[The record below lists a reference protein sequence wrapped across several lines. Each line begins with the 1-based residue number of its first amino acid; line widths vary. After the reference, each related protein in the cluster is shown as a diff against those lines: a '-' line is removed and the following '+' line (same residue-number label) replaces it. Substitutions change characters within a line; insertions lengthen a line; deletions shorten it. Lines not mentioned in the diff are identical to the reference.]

1 MPKYSERRLA
11 CELSKILPTPSDRMG
26 IIWSLLAVQ
35 GAIVLEYGPA
45 GTTHYSMGLYG
56 GLGLRFQNRMFTTHM
71 SEDDVVMGDVT
82 RLEDAIVELDK
93 SYAPKV
99 IFVVAS
105 SVTAVIGT
113 DIKGVCRYM
122 QNEVKAKLVAFEQG
136 GFRGDYSIGLAET
149 YKLLVRNLPKK
160 DVAQEAGVYNII
172 GASAWRYRMAS
183 DIWEVKSLLDEAL
196 GLSCNA
202 CLCCD
207 TSVEELEDMGL
218 AQVNIVLGNE
228 GLAAAKYLQE
238 KFGTPY
244 VYAVPYGYNGTL
256 SFLAQVG
263 EAVGREPDSMVLL
276 RLQTKEKSLSRLS
289 LFAMMG
295 NNKPR
300 MAVVKG
306 DYDMVQGVSAF
317 LEQGGIT
324 VLHKM
329 CAHSLK
335 AIAEPAADVETY
347 AEESDWLQVIRGLH
361 DTLILAD
368 DVALLQADADNMKV
382 LISAPF
388 MNSAV
393 ATHMP
398 FMGEKGADFLL
409 EQMQAYCR
417 R

>member
-1 MPKYSERRLA
+1 MSLVRF
-11 CELSKILPTPSDRMG
+11 LPTPSDRMG
-26 IIWSLLAVQ
+26 IIWSLLTIQ
-35 GAIVLEYGPA
+35 GAVVLEYGPA
-45 GTTHYSMGLYG
+45 GTTHYSMGFYS
-56 GLGLRFQNRMFTTHM
+56 GLGLLLPNRLFTTHM
-71 SEDDVVMGDVT
+71 REDDVVMGDVT

-93 SYAPKV
+93 NYAPKV

-105 SVTAVIGT
+105 SVAAVIGT

-160 DVAQEAGVYNII
+160 GVVQEKGVYNII
-172 GASAWRYRMAS
+172 GASVWRYRMES
-183 DIWEVKSLLDEAL
+183 DIWEIKSLLSEAL

-228 GLAAAKYLQE
+228 GLVAAKYLQE

-289 LFAMMG
+289 LFTMMG
-295 NNKPR
+295 NNKPKK
-300 MAVVKG
+300 AVVEG

-335 AIAEPAADVETY
+335 AIAEPAAAVEAY

-361 DTLILAD
+361 DTLVLAD
-368 DVALLQADADNMKV
+368 DVALLQAKADNTKV

-398 FMGEKGADFLL
+398 FMGERGADYLF
-409 EQMQAYCR
+409 ERMQAYCR

>member
-1 MPKYSERRLA
+1 MSLVRF
-11 CELSKILPTPSDRMG
+11 LPTPSDRMG

-160 DVAQEAGVYNII
+160 DVAQKAGVYNII

-228 GLAAAKYLQE
+228 GFAAAKYLQE

-263 EAVGREPDSMVLL
+263 EAVGREPDSIVLL

-289 LFAMMG
+289 LFTMMG
-295 NNKPR
+295 NNKPKK
-300 MAVVKG
+300 AVVKG
-306 DYDMVQGVSAF
+306 DYDLVQGVSAF

-335 AIAEPAADVETY
+335 AIAEPAADVEAYT
-347 AEESDWLQVIRGLH
+347 EESDWLQVIRGLH

>member
-1 MPKYSERRLA
+1 MSLVRF
-11 CELSKILPTPSDRMG
+11 LPTPSDRMG

-56 GLGLRFQNRMFTTHM
+56 GLGLRFQNRLFTTHM

-82 RLEDAIVELDK
+82 RLEEALVELDK
-93 SYAPKV
+93 NYAPKV

-136 GFRGDYSIGLAET
+136 GFRGDYSVGLAET
-149 YKLLVRNLPKK
+149 YKLLVRNLPQKG
-160 DVAQEAGVYNII
+160 VAQEKGVYNII

-183 DIWEVKSLLDEAL
+183 DIWEVKSLLSEAL

-207 TSVEELEDMGL
+207 TSVEELQALGK

-228 GLAAAKYLQE
+228 GLAAAQYLEE

-244 VYAVPYGYNGTL
+244 VYAAPYGYSDTVR
-256 SFLAQVG
+256 FLESVG
-263 EAVGREPDSMVLL
+263 EAIGEMPQPLVLMRL
-276 RLQTKEKSLSRLS
+276 RMKEKGMSMLSM
-289 LFAMMG
+289 FAMMG
-295 NNKPR
+295 GGKTKQ
-300 MAVVKG
+300 AVVKG
-306 DYDMVQGVSAF
+306 DYDLVQGVSAF
-317 LEQGGIT
+317 LEQAGIK
-324 VLHKM
+324 VVHKM

-335 AIAEPAADVETY
+335 AIAEPAADVEAY
-347 AEESDWLQVIRGLH
+347 AEEGEWLQEIRELR
-361 DTLILAD
+361 DTLLFAD
-368 DVALLQADADNMKV
+368 DVALTQADASNMKV

-388 MNSAV
+388 FGGVV
-393 ATHMP
+393 ATHLP

-409 EQMQAYCR
+409 EQIQNYYQK
-417 R
+417 

>member
-1 MPKYSERRLA
+1 MSLVRF
-11 CELSKILPTPSDRMG
+11 LPTPSDRMG

-289 LFAMMG
+289 LFTMMG
-295 NNKPR
+295 NNKPKK
-300 MAVVKG
+300 AVVKG
-306 DYDMVQGVSAF
+306 DYDLVHGVSAF

-335 AIAEPAADVETY
+335 AIAEPAAAVEAY

-361 DTLILAD
+361 DTLVLAD
-368 DVALLQADADNMKV
+368 DVALLQAKADNTKV

-393 ATHMP
+393 ATHLP

>member
-1 MPKYSERRLA
+1 MSLVRF
-11 CELSKILPTPSDRMG
+11 LPTPSDRMG

-71 SEDDVVMGDVT
+71 SENDVVMGDVT

-93 SYAPKV
+93 NYAPKV

-136 GFRGDYSIGLAET
+136 GFRGDYSIGLSET
-149 YKLLVRNLPKK
+149 YKLLVRNLPQK
-160 DVAQEAGVYNII
+160 DVAQEKGVYNII
-172 GASAWRYRMAS
+172 GASMWRYRMES
-183 DIWEVKSLLDEAL
+183 DIWEIKSLLSEAL

-289 LFAMMG
+289 LFTMMG
-295 NNKPR
+295 NNKPKK
-300 MAVVKG
+300 AVVKG
-306 DYDMVQGVSAF
+306 DYDLVQGVSAF

-335 AIAEPAADVETY
+335 AIAEPAADVEAY
-347 AEESDWLQVIRGLH
+347 AEESDWLQVIRGLQ

-398 FMGEKGADFLL
+398 FMGEKGADYLL
-409 EQMQAYCR
+409 ERMQAYCR

>member
-1 MPKYSERRLA
+1 MSLVRF
-11 CELSKILPTPSDRMG
+11 LPTPSDRMG

-35 GAIVLEYGPA
+35 GSIVLEYGPA

-56 GLGLRFQNRMFTTHM
+56 GLGLRFQNRLFTTHM

-82 RLEDAIVELDK
+82 RLEEALVELDK
-93 SYAPKV
+93 NYAPKV

-136 GFRGDYSIGLAET
+136 GFRGDYSVGLAET
-149 YKLLVRNLPKK
+149 YKLLVRNLPQKG
-160 DVAQEAGVYNII
+160 VAQEKGVYNII

-183 DIWEVKSLLDEAL
+183 DIWEVKSLLSEAL

-207 TSVEELEDMGL
+207 TSVEELQAMGK

-228 GLAAAKYLQE
+228 GLAAAQYLEE

-244 VYAVPYGYNGTL
+244 VYAAPYGYSGTVR
-256 SFLAQVG
+256 FLESVG
-263 EAVGREPDSMVLL
+263 EAIGEMPQPLVLMRL
-276 RLQTKEKSLSRLS
+276 RMKEKGMSMLSM
-289 LFAMMG
+289 FAMMG
-295 NNKPR
+295 GGKTKQ
-300 MAVVKG
+300 AVVKG
-306 DYDMVQGVSAF
+306 DYDLVQGVSAF
-317 LEQGGIT
+317 LEQAGIS
-324 VLHKM
+324 VVHKM

-335 AIAEPAADVETY
+335 AIAEPAADVESY
-347 AEESDWLQVIRGLH
+347 AEEGEWLQLIRGMR
-361 DTLILAD
+361 DTLIFAD
-368 DVALLQADADNMKV
+368 DVALTQADASNMKV

-388 MNSAV
+388 MNGVV

-409 EQMQAYCR
+409 EQIQGYYQK
-417 R
+417 

>member
-1 MPKYSERRLA
+1 MSLVRF
-11 CELSKILPTPSDRMG
+11 LPTPSDRMG
-26 IIWSLLAVQ
+26 IIWSLLAVK

-56 GLGLRFQNRMFTTHM
+56 GLGLRFQNRLFTTHM

-82 RLEDAIVELDK
+82 RLEDALVELDK
-93 SYAPKV
+93 NYAPKV

-136 GFRGDYSIGLAET
+136 GFRGDYSIGLSET
-149 YKLLVRNLPKK
+149 YKLLVRNLPQK
-160 DVAQEAGVYNII
+160 DVAQEKGVYNII
-172 GASAWRYRMAS
+172 GASMWRYRMES
-183 DIWEVKSLLDEAL
+183 DIWEIKSLLSEAL

-207 TSVEELEDMGL
+207 TSVEELEDMGQ

-228 GLAAAKYLQE
+228 GLAAAKYLEE

-244 VYAVPYGYNGTL
+244 VYAVPYGYSGTL
-256 SFLAQVG
+256 SFLEQVG
-263 EAVGREPDSMVLL
+263 EAVGREPDSMLLL
-276 RLQTKEKSLSRLS
+276 RLQTKEKSLSGLS
-289 LFAMMG
+289 LFSMMG
-295 NNKPR
+295 NNKSR
-300 MAVVKG
+300 KAVVKG
-306 DYDMVQGVSAF
+306 DYDLVQGVSAF
-317 LEQGGIT
+317 LEQAGIT

-335 AIAEPAADVETY
+335 AIAEPAADVEAY
-347 AEESDWLQVIRGLH
+347 AEESDWLQIIRGLH

-368 DVALLQADADNMKV
+368 DVALLQADDGNTKV

-393 ATHMP
+393 ATHLP
-398 FMGEKGADFLL
+398 FMGEKGADYLL
-409 EQMQAYCR
+409 ERMQAYCR

>member
-1 MPKYSERRLA
+1 MSLVRF
-11 CELSKILPTPSDRMG
+11 LPTPSDRMG

-56 GLGLRFQNRMFTTHM
+56 GLGLRFQNRLFTTHM

-82 RLEDAIVELDK
+82 RLEEALVELDK
-93 SYAPKV
+93 NYAPKV

-136 GFRGDYSIGLAET
+136 GFRGDYSVGLAET
-149 YKLLVRNLPKK
+149 YKLLVRNLPQKG
-160 DVAQEAGVYNII
+160 VAQEKGVYNII

-183 DIWEVKSLLDEAL
+183 DIWEVKSLLSEAL

-207 TSVEELEDMGL
+207 TSVEELQAMGK

-228 GLAAAKYLQE
+228 GLAAAQYLEE

-244 VYAVPYGYNGTL
+244 VYAAPYGYSGTVR
-256 SFLAQVG
+256 FLESVG
-263 EAVGREPDSMVLL
+263 ETIDEMPQPLVLMRL
-276 RLQTKEKSLSRLS
+276 RMKEKGMSMLSM
-289 LFAMMG
+289 FAMMG
-295 NNKPR
+295 GGKTKQ
-300 MAVVKG
+300 AVVKG
-306 DYDMVQGVSAF
+306 DYDLVQGVSAF
-317 LEQGGIT
+317 LEQAGIS
-324 VLHKM
+324 VVHKM

-335 AIAEPAADVETY
+335 AITEPTADVESY
-347 AEESDWLQVIRGLH
+347 AEEGEWLQLIRGLRA
-361 DTLILAD
+361 TLLFAD
-368 DVALLQADADNMKV
+368 DVALTQADAGNMKV

-388 MNSAV
+388 MNGVV
-393 ATHMP
+393 ATHLP

-409 EQMQAYCR
+409 EQIQGYYQK
-417 R
+417 

>member
-1 MPKYSERRLA
+1 MSLVRF
-11 CELSKILPTPSDRMG
+11 LPTPSDRMG
-26 IIWSLLAVQ
+26 IIWSLLALQ

-82 RLEDAIVELDK
+82 RLEDALVELDK
-93 SYAPKV
+93 NYAPKV

-136 GFRGDYSIGLAET
+136 GFRGDYSIGLSET
-149 YKLLVRNLPKK
+149 YKLLVRNLPQK
-160 DVAQEAGVYNII
+160 DVAQEKGVYNII
-172 GASAWRYRMAS
+172 GASMWRYRMES
-183 DIWEVKSLLDEAL
+183 DIWEIKSLLSEAL

-207 TSVEELEDMGL
+207 TSVEELEDMGQ

-228 GLAAAKYLQE
+228 GLAAAKYLEE

-244 VYAVPYGYNGTL
+244 VYAVPYGYSGTL
-256 SFLAQVG
+256 SFLEQVG
-263 EAVGREPDSMVLL
+263 EAVGREPDSMLLL
-276 RLQTKEKSLSRLS
+276 RLQTKEKSLSGLS
-289 LFAMMG
+289 LFSMMG
-295 NNKPR
+295 NNKSR
-300 MAVVKG
+300 KAVVKG
-306 DYDMVQGVSAF
+306 DYDLVQGVSAF
-317 LEQGGIT
+317 LEQAGIT

-335 AIAEPAADVETY
+335 AIAEPAADVEAY
-347 AEESDWLQVIRGLH
+347 AEESDWLQIIRGLH

-368 DVALLQADADNMKV
+368 DVALLQADDGNTKV

-393 ATHMP
+393 ATHLP
-398 FMGEKGADFLL
+398 FMGEKGADYLL
-409 EQMQAYCR
+409 ERMQAYCR

>member
-1 MPKYSERRLA
+1 MSLVRF
-11 CELSKILPTPSDRMG
+11 LPTPLDRMG

-56 GLGLRFQNRMFTTHM
+56 GLGLCFQNRMFTTHM

-82 RLEDAIVELDK
+82 RLENAIVELDK

-289 LFAMMG
+289 IFTMMG
-295 NNKPR
+295 NNKPKK
-300 MAVVKG
+300 AVVKG
-306 DYDMVQGVSAF
+306 DYDLVQGVSAF

-335 AIAEPAADVETY
+335 AIAEPAAALEAY

-368 DVALLQADADNMKV
+368 DVTLLQAEADNTKV

>member
-1 MPKYSERRLA
+1 MYKRQLSNSVGVIDSDYRG
-11 CELSKILPTPSDRMG
+11 ELT
-26 IIWSLLAVQ
+26 V
-35 GAIVLEYGPA
+35 
-45 GTTHYSMGLYG
+45 GLV
-56 GLGLRFQNRMFTTHM
+56 NH
-71 SEDDVVMGDVT
+71 GDVPYT
-82 RLEDAIVELDK
+82 IQ
-93 SYAPKV
+93 P
-99 IFVVAS
+99 
-105 SVTAVIGT
+105 
-113 DIKGVCRYM
+113 
-122 QNEVKAKLVAFEQG
+122 
-136 GFRGDYSIGLAET
+136 GDRIAQLM
-149 YKLLVRNLPKK
+149 VLPILRPTLT
-160 DVAQEAGVYNII
+160 V
-172 GASAWRYRMAS
+172 
-183 DIWEVKSLLDEAL
+183 
-196 GLSCNA
+196 
-202 CLCCD
+202 
-207 TSVEELEDMGL
+207 VEELEDMGL

-289 LFAMMG
+289 LFTMMG
-295 NNKPR
+295 NNKPKK
-300 MAVVKG
+300 AVVKG
-306 DYDMVQGVSAF
+306 DYDLVQGVSAF

-335 AIAEPAADVETY
+335 AIAEPAADVEAY
-347 AEESDWLQVIRGLH
+347 AEESDWLQVIRGLQ

-368 DVALLQADADNMKV
+368 DVALLQADADNTKV

-388 MNSAV
+388 INSAV

>member
-1 MPKYSERRLA
+1 MSLVRF
-11 CELSKILPTPSDRMG
+11 LPTPSDRMG

-82 RLEDAIVELDK
+82 RLEDALVELDK

-122 QNEVKAKLVAFEQG
+122 QNEVKAKLIVFDQG

-149 YKLLVRNLPKK
+149 YKLLVRNLPQKG
-160 DVAQEAGVYNII
+160 VAQESGIYNII
-172 GASAWRYRMAS
+172 GASVWRYRMES
-183 DIWEVKSLLDEAL
+183 DVWEIKSLLSEAL

-207 TSVEELEDMGL
+207 TSVEELEDMGK

-228 GLAAAKYLQE
+228 GLAAARYLQE

-244 VYAVPYGYNGTL
+244 VYAVPYGYSGTL
-256 SFLAQVG
+256 SFLKQVG

-289 LFAMMG
+289 LFTMMG

-306 DYDMVQGVSAF
+306 DYDLVQGVSAF
-317 LEQGGIT
+317 LEQGGIN

-335 AIAEPAADVETY
+335 AIAEPAADVESY
-347 AEESDWLQVIRGLH
+347 AEESDWLQVIRGLQ

-388 MNSAV
+388 MNSAL

-398 FMGEKGADFLL
+398 FMGEKGADYLL
-409 EQMQAYCR
+409 ELMQAYCR

>member
-1 MPKYSERRLA
+1 MSLVRF
-11 CELSKILPTPSDRMG
+11 LPTPSDRMG

-56 GLGLRFQNRMFTTHM
+56 GLGLRFQNRLFTTHM

-82 RLEDAIVELDK
+82 RLEEALVELDK
-93 SYAPKV
+93 NYAPKV

-122 QNEVKAKLVAFEQG
+122 QNEVRAKLVAFEQG
-136 GFRGDYSIGLAET
+136 GFRGDYSVGLAEA
-149 YKLLVRNLPKK
+149 YKLLVRNLPQKG
-160 DVAQEAGVYNII
+160 VAQEKGLYNII

-183 DIWEVKSLLDEAL
+183 DIWEVKSLLSEAL

-207 TSVEELEDMGL
+207 TSVEELQAMGK

-228 GLAAAKYLQE
+228 GLAAAQYLEE

-244 VYAVPYGYNGTL
+244 VYAAPYGYSGTVR
-256 SFLAQVG
+256 FLESVG
-263 EAVGREPDSMVLL
+263 EAIGEMPQPLVLMRL
-276 RLQTKEKSLSRLS
+276 RMKEKGMSMLSM
-289 LFAMMG
+289 FAMMG
-295 NNKPR
+295 GGKTKQ
-300 MAVVKG
+300 AVVKG
-306 DYDMVQGVSAF
+306 DYDLVQGVSAF
-317 LEQGGIT
+317 LEQAGIS
-324 VLHKM
+324 VVHKM

-335 AIAEPAADVETY
+335 AIAEPAADVEAY
-347 AEESDWLQVIRGLH
+347 AEEGEWLQLIRKLR
-361 DTLILAD
+361 DTLLFAD
-368 DVALLQADADNMKV
+368 DVALTQADASNMKV

-388 MNSAV
+388 MNGVV
-393 ATHMP
+393 ATHLP

-409 EQMQAYCR
+409 EQIQGYYQK
-417 R
+417 

>member
-1 MPKYSERRLA
+1 MSLVRF
-11 CELSKILPTPSDRMG
+11 LPTPSDRMG

-289 LFAMMG
+289 LFTMMG
-295 NNKPR
+295 NNKPKK
-300 MAVVKG
+300 AVVKG
-306 DYDMVQGVSAF
+306 DYDLVQGVSAF

-335 AIAEPAADVETY
+335 AIAEPAADVEAY
-347 AEESDWLQVIRGLH
+347 AEEGEWLQIIRGLH

-393 ATHMP
+393 ATHLP

>member
-1 MPKYSERRLA
+1 MSLVRF
-11 CELSKILPTPSDRMG
+11 LPTPSDRMG

-228 GLAAAKYLQE
+228 GLAAAEYLQE

-335 AIAEPAADVETY
+335 AIAEPAADVEAY

-409 EQMQAYCR
+409 EQMQVYCR

>member
-1 MPKYSERRLA
+1 MSLVRF
-11 CELSKILPTPSDRMG
+11 LPTPSDRMG

-56 GLGLRFQNRMFTTHM
+56 GLGLRFQNRLFTTHM

-82 RLEDAIVELDK
+82 RLEEALVELDK
-93 SYAPKV
+93 NYAPKV

-136 GFRGDYSIGLAET
+136 GFRGDYSVGLAET
-149 YKLLVRNLPKK
+149 YKLLVRNLPQKG
-160 DVAQEAGVYNII
+160 VAQEKGLYNII

-183 DIWEVKSLLDEAL
+183 DIWEVKSLLSEAL
-196 GLSCNA
+196 SLSCNA

-207 TSVEELEDMGL
+207 TSVEELQAMGK

-228 GLAAAKYLQE
+228 GLAAAQYLE
-238 KFGTPY
+238 KKFGTPY
-244 VYAVPYGYNGTL
+244 VYAAPYGYSGTVR
-256 SFLAQVG
+256 FLESVG
-263 EAVGREPDSMVLL
+263 EAIGEMPQPLVLMRL
-276 RLQTKEKSLSRLS
+276 RMKEKGMSMLSM
-289 LFAMMG
+289 FAMMG
-295 NNKPR
+295 GGKTKQ
-300 MAVVKG
+300 AVVKG
-306 DYDMVQGVSAF
+306 DYDLVQGVSAF
-317 LEQGGIT
+317 LEQAGIR
-324 VLHKM
+324 VVHKM

-335 AIAEPAADVETY
+335 AIAEPAADVESY
-347 AEESDWLQVIRGLH
+347 AEEGEWLQVIRGLH
-361 DTLILAD
+361 DTLLFAD
-368 DVALLQADADNMKV
+368 DVTLTQADASNMKV

-388 MNSAV
+388 MNGVV
-393 ATHMP
+393 ATHLP

-409 EQMQAYCR
+409 EQIQGYYQK
-417 R
+417 

>member
-1 MPKYSERRLA
+1 MSLVRF
-11 CELSKILPTPSDRMG
+11 LPTPSDRMG

-183 DIWEVKSLLDEAL
+183 DILEVKSLLDEAL

-276 RLQTKEKSLSRLS
+276 RLQTKEKSLSKIS
-289 LFAMMG
+289 LFTMMG
-295 NNKPR
+295 NNKPKK
-300 MAVVKG
+300 AVVKS
-306 DYDMVQGVSAF
+306 DYDLVQGVSAF

-335 AIAEPAADVETY
+335 AIAEPAADVEAY
-347 AEESDWLQVIRGLH
+347 AEESDWLQVIRGLQ

>member
-1 MPKYSERRLA
+1 MSLVRF
-11 CELSKILPTPSDRMG
+11 LPTPSDRMG

-56 GLGLRFQNRMFTTHM
+56 GLGLRFQNRLFTTHM

-82 RLEDAIVELDK
+82 RLEEALVELDK
-93 SYAPKV
+93 NYAPKV

-136 GFRGDYSIGLAET
+136 GFRGDYSVGLAET
-149 YKLLVRNLPKK
+149 YKLLVRNLPQKG
-160 DVAQEAGVYNII
+160 VAQEKGLYNII

-183 DIWEVKSLLDEAL
+183 DIWEVKSLLSEAL
-196 GLSCNA
+196 SLSCNA

-207 TSVEELEDMGL
+207 TSVEELQAMGK

-228 GLAAAKYLQE
+228 GLAAAQYLEE

-244 VYAVPYGYNGTL
+244 VYAAPYGYSATVR
-256 SFLAQVG
+256 FLESVG
-263 EAVGREPDSMVLL
+263 EAIGEMPQPLVLMRL
-276 RLQTKEKSLSRLS
+276 RMKEKGMSMLSM
-289 LFAMMG
+289 FAMMG
-295 NNKPR
+295 GGKTKQ
-300 MAVVKG
+300 AVVKG
-306 DYDMVQGVSAF
+306 DYDLVQGVSAF
-317 LEQGGIT
+317 LEQAGIK
-324 VLHKM
+324 VVHKM

-335 AIAEPAADVETY
+335 AIAEPAADVESY
-347 AEESDWLQVIRGLH
+347 AEEGEWLQLIRGLH
-361 DTLILAD
+361 ATLIFAD
-368 DVALLQADADNMKV
+368 DVALTQADASNMKV

-388 MNSAV
+388 MNGVV
-393 ATHMP
+393 ATHLP

-409 EQMQAYCR
+409 EQIQGYYQK
-417 R
+417 

>member
-1 MPKYSERRLA
+1 MSLVRF
-11 CELSKILPTPSDRMG
+11 LPTPSDRMG

-56 GLGLRFQNRMFTTHM
+56 GLGLRLQNRMFTTHM

-82 RLEDAIVELDK
+82 RLEDALVELDK

-122 QNEVKAKLVAFEQG
+122 QNEVKAKLIAFDQG

-149 YKLLVRNLPKK
+149 YKLLVRNLPQKG
-160 DVAQEAGVYNII
+160 VAQESGIYNII
-172 GASAWRYRMAS
+172 GASVWRYRMES
-183 DIWEVKSLLDEAL
+183 DVWEIKSLLSEAL

-207 TSVEELEDMGL
+207 TSVEELEDMGQ

-228 GLAAAKYLQE
+228 GLAAARYLQE

-244 VYAVPYGYNGTL
+244 VYAVPYGYSGTL
-256 SFLAQVG
+256 SFLKQVG
-263 EAVGREPDSMVLL
+263 EAVGREADSMVLL

-289 LFAMMG
+289 LFTMMG

-306 DYDMVQGVSAF
+306 DYDLVQGVSAF
-317 LEQGGIT
+317 LEQGGIN

-335 AIAEPAADVETY
+335 AIAEPAADVEAY
-347 AEESDWLQVIRGLH
+347 AEESDWLQIIRGLQ

-368 DVALLQADADNMKV
+368 DVALLQADVDNTKV

-393 ATHMP
+393 ATHLP

>member
-1 MPKYSERRLA
+1 MSLVRF
-11 CELSKILPTPSDRMG
+11 LPTPSDRMG

-56 GLGLRFQNRMFTTHM
+56 GLGLRFQNRLFTTHM
-71 SEDDVVMGDVT
+71 SEDDVVMGDVM
-82 RLEDAIVELDK
+82 RLEEALVELDK
-93 SYAPKV
+93 NYAPKV

-136 GFRGDYSIGLAET
+136 GFRGDYSVGLAET
-149 YKLLVRNLPKK
+149 YKLLVRNLPQKG
-160 DVAQEAGVYNII
+160 VAQEKGVYNII

-183 DIWEVKSLLDEAL
+183 DIWEVKCLLSEAL

-207 TSVEELEDMGL
+207 TSVEELQALGK

-228 GLAAAKYLQE
+228 GLAAAQYLEE

-244 VYAVPYGYNGTL
+244 VYAAPYGYSGTVR
-256 SFLAQVG
+256 FLESVG
-263 EAVGREPDSMVLL
+263 EAIGEMPQPLVLMRL
-276 RLQTKEKSLSRLS
+276 RMKEKGMSMLSM
-289 LFAMMG
+289 FAMMG
-295 NNKPR
+295 GGKR
-300 MAVVKG
+300 KQAVVKG
-306 DYDMVQGVSAF
+306 DYDLVQGVSAF
-317 LEQGGIT
+317 LEQAGIR
-324 VLHKM
+324 VVHKM

-335 AIAEPAADVETY
+335 AIAEPASDVESY
-347 AEESDWLQVIRGLH
+347 AEEGEWLQQIRDLRA
-361 DTLILAD
+361 TLIFAD
-368 DVALLQADADNMKV
+368 DVALAQADASNMKV

-388 MNSAV
+388 MNGVV
-393 ATHMP
+393 ATHLP

-409 EQMQAYCR
+409 EQIQGYYQK
-417 R
+417 

>member
-1 MPKYSERRLA
+1 MSLVRF
-11 CELSKILPTPSDRMG
+11 LPTPSDRMG
-26 IIWSLLAVQ
+26 IIWSLLAIQ

-202 CLCCD
+202 CLCYD
-207 TSVEELEDMGL
+207 TSVEELENMGL

-335 AIAEPAADVETY
+335 AIAEPAADVEGY
-347 AEESDWLQVIRGLH
+347 AEESDWLQVIRGLQ

>member
-1 MPKYSERRLA
+1 MSLVRF
-11 CELSKILPTPSDRMG
+11 LPTPSDRMG

-56 GLGLRFQNRMFTTHM
+56 GLGLCFQNRMFTTHM

-113 DIKGVCRYM
+113 DIKGVCCYM

-172 GASAWRYRMAS
+172 GASMWRYRMES
-183 DIWEVKSLLDEAL
+183 DIWEIKSLLSEAL

-289 LFAMMG
+289 LFTMMG
-295 NNKPR
+295 NNKPKK
-300 MAVVKG
+300 AVVKG

-335 AIAEPAADVETY
+335 AIAEPAAAVEAY

-368 DVALLQADADNMKV
+368 DVALLQAEADNTKV

-398 FMGEKGADFLL
+398 FMGERGADYLF
-409 EQMQAYCR
+409 ERMQAYCR

>member
-1 MPKYSERRLA
+1 MSLVRF
-11 CELSKILPTPSDRMG
+11 LPTPSDRMG

-45 GTTHYSMGLYG
+45 GTTHYSIGLYG

-136 GFRGDYSIGLAET
+136 GFRGDYSIGLTET

-196 GLSCNA
+196 GLRCNA

-289 LFAMMG
+289 LFTMMG
-295 NNKPR
+295 NNKPKK
-300 MAVVKG
+300 AVVKG
-306 DYDMVQGVSAF
+306 DYDLVQGVSAF

-335 AIAEPAADVETY
+335 AIAEPAADVEAY
-347 AEESDWLQVIRGLH
+347 AEESDWLQVIRGLQ

-368 DVALLQADADNMKV
+368 DVALLQAEADNTKV

-393 ATHMP
+393 ATHLP

>member
-1 MPKYSERRLA
+1 MSLVRF
-11 CELSKILPTPSDRMG
+11 LPTPSDRMG

-56 GLGLRFQNRMFTTHM
+56 GLGLRFQNRLFTTHM

-82 RLEDAIVELDK
+82 RLEEALVELDK
-93 SYAPKV
+93 NYAPKV

-136 GFRGDYSIGLAET
+136 GFRGDYSVGLAET
-149 YKLLVRNLPKK
+149 YKLLVRNLPQKG
-160 DVAQEAGVYNII
+160 VAQEKGVYNII

-183 DIWEVKSLLDEAL
+183 DIWEVKSLLSEAL

-207 TSVEELEDMGL
+207 TSVEELQALGK

-228 GLAAAKYLQE
+228 GLAAAQYLEE

-244 VYAVPYGYNGTL
+244 VYVAPYGYSGTVR
-256 SFLAQVG
+256 FLESVG
-263 EAVGREPDSMVLL
+263 EAIGEMPQPLVLMRL
-276 RLQTKEKSLSRLS
+276 RMKEKGMSMLSM
-289 LFAMMG
+289 FAMMG
-295 NNKPR
+295 GGKKKQ
-300 MAVVKG
+300 AVVKG
-306 DYDMVQGVSAF
+306 DYDLVQGVSAF
-317 LEQGGIT
+317 LEQAGIR
-324 VLHKM
+324 VVHKM

-335 AIAEPAADVETY
+335 AIAEPASDVESY
-347 AEESDWLQVIRGLH
+347 AEEGEWLQQIRDLRA
-361 DTLILAD
+361 TLIFAD
-368 DVALLQADADNMKV
+368 DVALAQADASNMKV

-388 MNSAV
+388 MNGVV
-393 ATHMP
+393 ATHLP

-409 EQMQAYCR
+409 EQIQGYYQK
-417 R
+417 

>member
-1 MPKYSERRLA
+1 VSLVRF
-11 CELSKILPTPSDRMG
+11 LPTPSDRMG

-289 LFAMMG
+289 LFTMMG
-295 NNKPR
+295 NNKPKK
-300 MAVVKG
+300 AVVKG
-306 DYDMVQGVSAF
+306 DYDLVQGVSAF

-335 AIAEPAADVETY
+335 AIAEPAADVEAY
-347 AEESDWLQVIRGLH
+347 AEESDWLQVIRGLQ

-368 DVALLQADADNMKV
+368 DVALLQADADNTKV

-388 MNSAV
+388 INSAV

>member
-1 MPKYSERRLA
+1 MSLVRF
-11 CELSKILPTPSDRMG
+11 LPTPSDRMG
-26 IIWSLLAVQ
+26 IIWSILAVQ

-160 DVAQEAGVYNII
+160 DVAQEVGVYNII

-207 TSVEELEDMGL
+207 TSVEELEDMGQ

-228 GLAAAKYLQE
+228 GLAAAKYLEE

-244 VYAVPYGYNGTL
+244 VYAVPYGYSGTL
-256 SFLAQVG
+256 SFLEQVG
-263 EAVGREPDSMVLL
+263 EAVGREPDSMLLL
-276 RLQTKEKSLSRLS
+276 RLQTKEKSLSGLS
-289 LFAMMG
+289 LFSMMG
-295 NNKPR
+295 NNKSR
-300 MAVVKG
+300 KAVVKG
-306 DYDMVQGVSAF
+306 DYDLVQGVSAF
-317 LEQGGIT
+317 LEQAGIT

-335 AIAEPAADVETY
+335 AIAEPAADVEAY
-347 AEESDWLQVIRGLH
+347 AEESDWLQIIRGMH

-368 DVALLQADADNMKV
+368 DVALLQAAADNTKV

-393 ATHMP
+393 ATHLP
-398 FMGEKGADFLL
+398 FMGEKGADYLL
-409 EQMQAYCR
+409 EQLQAYCR

>member
-1 MPKYSERRLA
+1 MSLVRF
-11 CELSKILPTPSDRMG
+11 LPTPSDRMG

-82 RLEDAIVELDK
+82 RLEDAIVELDE

-122 QNEVKAKLVAFEQG
+122 QNEVKAKLVVFEQG

-263 EAVGREPDSMVLL
+263 EAVGREPNSMVLL

-289 LFAMMG
+289 LFTMMG
-295 NNKPR
+295 NNKPKK
-300 MAVVKG
+300 AVVKG
-306 DYDMVQGVSAF
+306 DYDLVQGVSAF

-335 AIAEPAADVETY
+335 AIAEPAADVEAY
-347 AEESDWLQVIRGLH
+347 AEESDWLQVIRGLQ

>member
-1 MPKYSERRLA
+1 MSLVRF
-11 CELSKILPTPSDRMG
+11 LPTPSDRMG

-82 RLEDAIVELDK
+82 RLEDAIVELDE

-244 VYAVPYGYNGTL
+244 VYDVPYGYNGTL

-335 AIAEPAADVETY
+335 AIAEPAADVEAY

>member
-1 MPKYSERRLA
+1 MSLVRF
-11 CELSKILPTPSDRMG
+11 LPTPSDRMG

-56 GLGLRFQNRMFTTHM
+56 GLGLRFQNRLFTTHM

-172 GASAWRYRMAS
+172 GASMWRYRMES
-183 DIWEVKSLLDEAL
+183 DIWEIKSLLSEAL

-289 LFAMMG
+289 LFTMMG
-295 NNKPR
+295 NNKPKK
-300 MAVVKG
+300 AVVKG

-335 AIAEPAADVETY
+335 AIAEPAAAVEAY

-368 DVALLQADADNMKV
+368 DVALLQAEADNTKV

-398 FMGEKGADFLL
+398 FMGERGADYLF
-409 EQMQAYCR
+409 ERMQAYCR

>member
-1 MPKYSERRLA
+1 MSLVRF
-11 CELSKILPTPSDRMG
+11 LPTPLDRMG

-45 GTTHYSMGLYG
+45 GTTHYSLGLYG

-93 SYAPKV
+93 NYAPKV

-105 SVTAVIGT
+105 SVAAVIGT

-122 QNEVKAKLVAFEQG
+122 QNEVKAKLIAFEQG

-149 YKLLVRNLPKK
+149 YKLLVRNLPRKG
-160 DVAQEAGVYNII
+160 VVQEKGVYNII
-172 GASAWRYRMAS
+172 GASAWRYRMES
-183 DIWEVKSLLDEAL
+183 DIWEIKNLLSEAL
-196 GLSCNA
+196 DLSCNA

-207 TSVEELEDMGL
+207 TSVEELEDMGQ

-228 GLAAAKYLQE
+228 GLAAAKYLEE
-238 KFGTPY
+238 KFGIPY
-244 VYAVPYGYNGTL
+244 VYAVPYGYSGTM

-263 EAVGREPDSMVLL
+263 EAVGREPDSMLLL

-289 LFAMMG
+289 LFTMMG

-300 MAVVKG
+300 KAVVKG
-306 DYDMVQGVSAF
+306 DYDLVQGVSAF
-317 LEQGGIT
+317 LAQAGIT

-335 AIAEPAADVETY
+335 VITEPAADVEAY
-347 AEESDWLQVIRGLH
+347 ADEGEWLQVIRGLH

-368 DVALLQADADNMKV
+368 DVALLQADADNTKV

-393 ATHMP
+393 ATHLP

>member
-1 MPKYSERRLA
+1 MSLVRF
-11 CELSKILPTPSDRMG
+11 LPTPSDRMG

-202 CLCCD
+202 CLCYD

-289 LFAMMG
+289 LFTMMG
-295 NNKPR
+295 NNKPKK
-300 MAVVKG
+300 AVVKG
-306 DYDMVQGVSAF
+306 DYDLVQGVSAF

-335 AIAEPAADVETY
+335 AIAEPAADVEAY
-347 AEESDWLQVIRGLH
+347 AEESDWLQVIRGLQ

-368 DVALLQADADNMKV
+368 DVALLQADADNTKV

-393 ATHMP
+393 ATHLP
-398 FMGEKGADFLL
+398 FMGERGVDYLF
-409 EQMQAYCR
+409 ERMQAYCR

>member
-1 MPKYSERRLA
+1 MSLVRF
-11 CELSKILPTPSDRMG
+11 LPTPSDRMG

-183 DIWEVKSLLDEAL
+183 DIWEAKSLLDEAL

-202 CLCCD
+202 CLCYD
-207 TSVEELEDMGL
+207 TSVEELENMGL

-335 AIAEPAADVETY
+335 AIAEPAADVEGY
-347 AEESDWLQVIRGLH
+347 AEESDWLQVIRGLQ

>member
-1 MPKYSERRLA
+1 MSLVRF
-11 CELSKILPTPSDRMG
+11 LPTPSDRMG

-56 GLGLRFQNRMFTTHM
+56 GLGLRFQNRLFTTHM

-82 RLEDAIVELDK
+82 RLEEALVELDK
-93 SYAPKV
+93 NYAPKV

-136 GFRGDYSIGLAET
+136 GFRGDYSVGLAET
-149 YKLLVRNLPKK
+149 YKLLVRNLPQKG
-160 DVAQEAGVYNII
+160 VAQEKGVYNII

-183 DIWEVKSLLDEAL
+183 DIWEVKSLLSEAL

-207 TSVEELEDMGL
+207 TSVEELQALGK

-228 GLAAAKYLQE
+228 GLAAAQYLEE

-244 VYAVPYGYNGTL
+244 VYVAPYGYSGTVR
-256 SFLAQVG
+256 FLESVG
-263 EAVGREPDSMVLL
+263 EAIGEMPQPLVLMRL
-276 RLQTKEKSLSRLS
+276 RMKEKGMSMLSM
-289 LFAMMG
+289 FAMMG
-295 NNKPR
+295 GGKKKQ
-300 MAVVKG
+300 AVVKG
-306 DYDMVQGVSAF
+306 DYDLVQGVSAF
-317 LEQGGIT
+317 LEQAGIR
-324 VLHKM
+324 VVHKM

-335 AIAEPAADVETY
+335 AIAEPAADVESY
-347 AEESDWLQVIRGLH
+347 AEEGEWLQQIRELRA
-361 DTLILAD
+361 TLIFAD
-368 DVALLQADADNMKV
+368 DVALAQADASNMKV

-388 MNSAV
+388 MNGVV
-393 ATHMP
+393 ATHLP

-409 EQMQAYCR
+409 EQIQGYYQK
-417 R
+417 

>member
-1 MPKYSERRLA
+1 MSLVRF
-11 CELSKILPTPSDRMG
+11 LPTPSDRMG

-238 KFGTPY
+238 KFCTPY

-289 LFAMMG
+289 LFTMMG
-295 NNKPR
+295 NNKPKK
-300 MAVVKG
+300 AVVKG
-306 DYDMVQGVSAF
+306 DYDLVQGVSAF

-335 AIAEPAADVETY
+335 AIAEPAADVEAY
-347 AEESDWLQVIRGLH
+347 AEESDWLQVIRGLQ

-368 DVALLQADADNMKV
+368 DVALLQADADNTKV

-388 MNSAV
+388 INSAV

>member
-1 MPKYSERRLA
+1 MSLVRF
-11 CELSKILPTPSDRMG
+11 LPTPSDRMG

-56 GLGLRFQNRMFTTHM
+56 GLGLRFQNRLFTTHM
-71 SEDDVVMGDVT
+71 SEDDVVMGDVM
-82 RLEDAIVELDK
+82 RLEEALVELDK
-93 SYAPKV
+93 NYAPKV

-136 GFRGDYSIGLAET
+136 GFRGDYSVGLAET
-149 YKLLVRNLPKK
+149 YKLLVRNLPQKG
-160 DVAQEAGVYNII
+160 VAQEKGVYNII

-183 DIWEVKSLLDEAL
+183 DIWEVKCLLSEAL

-207 TSVEELEDMGL
+207 TSVEELQALGK

-228 GLAAAKYLQE
+228 GLAAAQYLEE

-244 VYAVPYGYNGTL
+244 VYAAPYGYSGTVR
-256 SFLAQVG
+256 FLESVG
-263 EAVGREPDSMVLL
+263 EAIGEMPQPLVLMRL
-276 RLQTKEKSLSRLS
+276 RMKEKGMSMLSM
-289 LFAMMG
+289 FAMMG
-295 NNKPR
+295 GGKR
-300 MAVVKG
+300 KQAVVKG
-306 DYDMVQGVSAF
+306 DYDLVQGVSAF
-317 LEQGGIT
+317 LEQAGIR
-324 VLHKM
+324 VVHKM

-335 AIAEPAADVETY
+335 AIAEPAADVESY
-347 AEESDWLQVIRGLH
+347 AEEGEWLQQIRELRA
-361 DTLILAD
+361 TLIFAD
-368 DVALLQADADNMKV
+368 DVALAQADASNMKV

-388 MNSAV
+388 MNGVV
-393 ATHMP
+393 ATHLP

-409 EQMQAYCR
+409 EQIQGYYQK
-417 R
+417 

>member
-1 MPKYSERRLA
+1 MSLVRF
-11 CELSKILPTPSDRMG
+11 LPTPSDRMG

-122 QNEVKAKLVAFEQG
+122 QNEVKAKLVVFEQG

-149 YKLLVRNLPKK
+149 YKLLVRNLPKN

-196 GLSCNA
+196 GLSCNS

-207 TSVEELEDMGL
+207 TSVDELEDMGL

-244 VYAVPYGYNGTL
+244 VYAVPCGYNGTL

-289 LFAMMG
+289 LFTMMG
-295 NNKPR
+295 NNKPKK
-300 MAVVKG
+300 AVVKG
-306 DYDMVQGVSAF
+306 DYDLVQGVSAF
-317 LEQGGIT
+317 LEQCGIT

-335 AIAEPAADVETY
+335 AIAEPAADVEAY

-368 DVALLQADADNMKV
+368 DVALLQAEADNTKV

>member
-1 MPKYSERRLA
+1 MSLVRF
-11 CELSKILPTPSDRMG
+11 LPTPSDRMG

-56 GLGLRFQNRMFTTHM
+56 GLSLRFQNRMFTTHM

-82 RLEDAIVELDK
+82 RLEDAIVELDE

-202 CLCCD
+202 CLCYD
-207 TSVEELEDMGL
+207 TSVEELENMGL

-335 AIAEPAADVETY
+335 AIAEPAADVEAY

-409 EQMQAYCR
+409 EQMQVYCR

>member
-1 MPKYSERRLA
+1 MSLVRF
-11 CELSKILPTPSDRMG
+11 LPTPSDRMG

-82 RLEDAIVELDK
+82 RLEDAIVELDE

-289 LFAMMG
+289 LFTMMG
-295 NNKPR
+295 NNKPKK
-300 MAVVKG
+300 AVVKG
-306 DYDMVQGVSAF
+306 DYDLVQGVSAF

-335 AIAEPAADVETY
+335 AIAEPAADVEAY

-368 DVALLQADADNMKV
+368 DVALLQAEADNTKV

-393 ATHMP
+393 ATHLP